1 MLQQQQRGNSTPTTL
16 RRSNRPAAATLSV
29 LRGRVTCLVW
39 ILLVIYL
46 SFLFTFFSAMEEHN
60 QNKQQNNYSEPKN
73 AVADVGNG
81 KIIQSPVVVN
91 KQAADPA
98 LPRNRPASYA
108 DWRKLAVD
116 LAQLTPSETLA
127 RLEQDDPFGVRAVET
142 FLANVSPEEPV
153 EDVLEGIGKIFSCPA
168 QAQRLGFPDR
178 RNVTKAQA
186 FRQATRGY
194 FVFFQHLR
202 KAGGTNVCTLATANI
217 PKPNLPSYFCM
228 PGK

>member
-1 MLQQQQRGNSTPTTL
+1 MQQQRGAGTPTL
-16 RRSNRPAAATLSV
+16 RRSNRPTAATLSV

-46 SFLFTFFSAMEEHN
+46 SFLYTFFSAVEQRH
-60 QNKQQNNYSEPKN
+60 QNKQQNNNNNNSEPKN
-73 AVADVGNG
+73 AAADVGIG
-81 KIIQSPVVVN
+81 KRIQSPVVVN
-91 KQAADPA
+91 KQAAVAPPP
-98 LPRNRPASYA
+98 PRPSSYA
-108 DWRKLAVD
+108 DWRKLAMD

-153 EDVLEGIGKIFSCPA
+153 EDVLEGIGKIFSCPPK
-168 QAQRLGFPDR
+168 AQRLGFPDR

-228 PGK
+228 PGE